1 MIESSDMFS
10 IKVERLINKPVVDVF
25 NFLADHENYCNF
37 PGVDKSELLEQGQHE
52 KNGLGALRR
61 VSLGPIK
68 LEERITAFEKPNK
81 LHYQIEKS
89 SPLPF
94 LHDRGEIQLLEE
106 GSQTRVIWLSDGHI
120 DIPIFGN
127 LIFDKMINK
136 QGAAGFIKVLEWI
149 DKQQ

>member
-1 MIESSDMFS
+1 MFS
-10 IKVERLINKPVVDVF
+10 IKVERLINKPIAEVF
-25 NFLADHENYCNF
+25 NFLADHENYSQF
-37 PGVDKSELLEQGQHE
+37 PGIDKSELLEQGSDE

-61 VSLGPIK
+61 VVLGAIK
-68 LEERITAFEKPNK
+68 LEERITAFEKPNR

-106 GSQTRVIWLSDGHI
+106 GSQTRVIWLSKGHI
-120 DIPIFGN
+120 DIPIIGN

-136 QGAAGFIKVLEWI
+136 QGAAGFNKTLEWI
-149 DKQQ
+149 GMQ